1 MQNPNKEQEIKELVQ
16 KIDRVLSYI
25 ENDSTTGRKG
35 LFAQVEENR
44 MNIEELQRSSLI
56 KKGMSIG
63 WGAAGAAIFF
73 LLKII
78 FDLITGV

>member
-1 MQNPNKEQEIKELVQ
+1 MGNQEYEIKELVQ
-16 KIDRVLSYI
+16 KVERVLSYI

-44 MNIEELQRSSLI
+44 LNIEDLQRSSFI
-56 KKGMSIG
+56 RKGMNIG

-73 LLKII
+73 LLKVIWE
-78 FDLITGV
+78 LLSK

>member
-1 MQNPNKEQEIKELVQ
+1 MQNQEYEIKELVQ
-16 KIDRVLSYI
+16 KVERVLSYI
-25 ENDSTTGRKG
+25 ENDTTTGRKG

-44 MNIEELQRSSLI
+44 TNIEDLQRTGFI
-56 KKGMSIG
+56 KKGMNIG

-78 FDLITGV
+78 WEMISK

>member
-1 MQNPNKEQEIKELVQ
+1 MQNQEYDIKELVQ
-16 KIDRVLSYI
+16 KVERVLSYI

-44 MNIEELQRSSLI
+44 MSIEALQRSSLI
-56 KKGMSIG
+56 RKGMNMG

-73 LLKII
+73 LVKVII
-78 FDLITGV
+78 DLLTK

>member
-1 MQNPNKEQEIKELVQ
+1 MQSQEYEIKELVQ
-16 KIDRVLSYI
+16 KVERVLSYI

-44 MNIEELQRSSLI
+44 QNIEELQRSSLI
-56 KKGMSIG
+56 RKGMSMG

-78 FDLITGV
+78 VGLLTK